1 MFRAFVHG
9 SSHAPAPGATG
20 AGLPHRPPPRPGA
33 LALRRLFDD
42 VRPAARHG
50 LDDALARYV
59 TCGPTPNYETLR
71 EMRCAIEDIKAD
83 LEFEGALLC
92 GQVFG
97 AADKA
102 LMVGNDT
109 LAAPQ
114 LLLSNLEKTLGAY
127 LACDDTLRMDRTPQ
141 LYVALTRY
149 LDVLSDRHM
158 AAPREDHRDLGAR
171 HEAVRA
177 LLFEPQRQRIVR
189 ECARRA
195 AQPGG
200 PGVDVLAHLGIG
212 ADYRATDADR
222 AEFRALFES
231 GRILRSSMVYTPP
244 AKCRDLYAQYECEV
258 GAVMAQDARKG
269 SNLHDLIAVRT
280 YTVSSNELN
289 QALRE
294 GDLARIDAFAPYI
307 KTFVSGHAQLR
318 LASRR
323 IGADKQG
330 FITLKRALQ
339 MSEKEILRAGYVVGA
354 TFRQPTPMSCT
365 ENSRASYW
373 SLRSKYNV
381 HLYVRC
387 KNARRVGEIS
397 RHAHSE
403 AESILALQ
411 TWFKVT
417 DAAWQ
422 PGGTAAHPWLDLVIE
437 ECDAPP
443 PARHGKASDP

>member
-1 MFRAFVHG
+1 MFRTSVHG
-9 SSHAPAPGATG
+9 TPHAPAPAGMGAE
-20 AGLPHRPPPRPGA
+20 LPHRPAPRPDA
-33 LALRRLFDD
+33 RALRRLFDD
-42 VRPAARHG
+42 VRPAARDELH
-50 LDDALARYV
+50 DALARYV
-59 TCGPTPNYETLR
+59 DCGPTPNYEALC
-71 EMRCAIEDIKAD
+71 EMRRALKELRTD
-83 LEFEGALLC
+83 LEFEGAGLC
-92 GQVFG
+92 EQVFG

-102 LMVGNDT
+102 LMVDHAK

-114 LLLSNLEKTLGAY
+114 LLLSHLEKTITAY
-127 LACDDTLRMDRTPQ
+127 RACDDASRMDRTPQ

-158 AAPREDHRDLGAR
+158 EAPRDDHRDIGAR
-171 HEAVRA
+171 HQAVRA
-177 LLFEPQRQRIVR
+177 LLFDPQRQRIVR

-200 PGVDVLAHLGIG
+200 PDLDVLEHLGITPG
-212 ADYRATDADR
+212 YRATHQDR

-231 GRILRSSMVYTPP
+231 GHILRSRMVYTAP
-244 AKCRDLYAQYECEV
+244 AECRKLYAQYEREV
-258 GAVMAQDARKG
+258 GAVMAQDAARG

-289 QALRE
+289 QALRN
-294 GDLARIDAFAPYI
+294 GDLARIDTFAPYI

-330 FITLKRALQ
+330 FITLKRAVE
-339 MSEKEILRAGYVVGA
+339 MSEKQILRAGYVVGA

-365 ENSRASYW
+365 GNEHASYL

-381 HLYVRC
+381 QLDVRC
-387 KNARRVGEIS
+387 KSARRVGEIS

-403 AESILALQ
+403 DESILPMQ
-411 TWFKVT
+411 SWFKVT
-417 DAAWQ
+417 NATWL
-422 PGGTAAHPWLDLVIE
+422 PGGTASHPRLDLVIE

-443 PARHGKASDP
+443 PAHHDKA